1 MSAGLSPGEGAALL
15 ALARGAIEDRLTSD
29 GTLARVRLGLTITA
43 ALAEPR
49 GVFVTLK
56 VTEESGLRLRGCIG
70 SIHPGPPV
78 HEAVVDAAL
87 GAAFEDPRFPPL
99 ARGEFGD
106 LRVSISVLT
115 PLEPA
120 PSPEAIVPGAHGVHL
135 VSGVRRAV
143 FLPQVATE
151 QGWSTEELL
160 EHLALKAGLVRAGWR
175 HAALSVFRS
184 ENFGE

>member
-1 MSAGLSPGEGAALL
+1 L
-15 ALARGAIEDRLTSD
+15 ALARGAIEDRLRRD
-29 GTLARVRLGLTITA
+29 GTLARVRVGLTITA

-56 VTEESGLRLRGCIG
+56 VEEERGLRLRGCIG

-78 HEAVVDAAL
+78 HEAVVEAARA
-87 GAAFEDPRFPPL
+87 AAFEDPRFAPVAP
-99 ARGEFGD
+99 REFED

-120 PSPEAIVPGAHGVHL
+120 PSPEAIVPGTHGVHL
-135 VSGVRRAV
+135 VAGVRRAV

-160 EHLALKAGLVRAGWR
+160 ENLAMKAGLVRAGWR
-175 HAALSVFRS
+175 QAALSVFRS

>member
-1 MSAGLSPGEGAALL
+1 VSAALSPAEGAALL
-15 ALARGAIEDRLTSD
+15 ALARGAIEDRLRRD
-29 GTLARVRLGLTITA
+29 GTLERMRLGLTITA

-56 VTEESGLRLRGCIG
+56 VDDVRGLRLRGCIG
-70 SIHPGPPV
+70 SIQPGPPV
-78 HEAVVDAAL
+78 HEAVVEAAH
-87 GAAFEDPRFPPL
+87 GAAFDDPRFPPV
-99 ARGEFGD
+99 APGEFES
-106 LRVSISVLT
+106 LRVSIAVLT

-120 PSPEAIVPGAHGVHL
+120 ASPEAIVPGIHGVHL

-151 QGWSTEELL
+151 QGWSTVELL
-160 EHLALKAGLVRAGWR
+160 ENLAMKAGLVRAGWR
-175 HAALSVFRS
+175 QAALSVFRS

>member
-1 MSAGLSPGEGAALL
+1 MSAPLSPADGAALL
-15 ALARGAIEDRLTSD
+15 ALARGTIEDRLRRD
-29 GTLARVRLGLTITA
+29 GTLARLRSSLTITE

-56 VTEESGLRLRGCIG
+56 VEEVRGLRLRGCIG
-70 SIHPGPPV
+70 SIQPGPPV
-78 HEAVVDAAL
+78 HEAVVEAAH
-87 GAAFEDPRFPPL
+87 GAAFEDPRFPPV
-99 ARGEFGD
+99 ASSEFES

-115 PLEPA
+115 PLETVA
-120 PSPEAIVPGAHGVHL
+120 THEAIVPGTHGVHL
-135 VSGVRRAV
+135 VAGARRAV

-151 QGWSTEELL
+151 QRWTTEELL
-160 EHLALKAGLVRAGWR
+160 ENLARKAGLDRAGWR